1 MEEISCTK
9 CHTPILP
16 AYYNTPDLVSCP
28 SCHIP
33 IKIELFPAFLR
44 GLPPERPGE
53 ILIDDQAGCFY
64 HPEKKAVIPCDHC
77 GRFLCALCDVELGTR
92 HLCPTCV
99 ETGKKGKIIDLDR
112 HRVLY
117 DSAAFMLA
125 TIPIITIWFTA
136 ITAPVALYMAI
147 RYWNA
152 PTSIV
157 GRTRI
162 RFILAMGLAGIQIV
176 AWAVWIV
183 YLVSGR

>member
-1 MEEISCTK
+1 
-9 CHTPILP
+9 
-16 AYYNTPDLVSCP
+16 
-28 SCHIP
+28 
-33 IKIELFPAFLR
+33 
-44 GLPPERPGE
+44 
-53 ILIDDQAGCFY
+53 
-64 HPEKKAVIPCDHC
+64 
-77 GRFLCALCDVELGTR
+77 
-92 HLCPTCV
+92 V

-136 ITAPVALYMAI
+136 ITAPVAFYMAI

-157 GRTRI
+157 GRTRT